1 MSAPPRAAGK
11 SLSPGKVFAIVAV
24 AVFLALLDL
33 FIVNIAFPAI
43 QAGFDGAS
51 ISDVSWVLNA
61 YAIVYAALLVPAGK
75 LGDIFGRRRVF
86 VAGLVAFGIGSAL
99 CAVAPNLQF
108 LIAARVLQAAGAA
121 AVTPTSL
128 GLLMPVLPPQKRPVA
143 IGGWAAIGAVGAA
156 VGPPLGG
163 VLTDIDW
170 KWIFLI
176 NVPIALVTAVIAW
189 RRLDEVRDPAKPQL
203 PDMVGTLLLIASVTL
218 INLGLVK
225 GPDWGWDGRAVGSM
239 VGAVL
244 LAVVFVVR
252 SRRHSAPVLELSIM
266 RVPAFALSCIS
277 ATLFFAAFAVML
289 LSNVLYLTEVWH
301 YSPIKAGVAL
311 TPGPLAVAACAPVAG
326 RLIRRLGPG
335 LIGGIGGVVFGFSA
349 LLWIWSLGLDPAYAS
364 GYLPGMVIGGVG
376 IGLAL
381 PAFTVAATA
390 TLPPQRLATG
400 IGAQTMFRQIGA
412 TFGVAGFVAILGT
425 PARSEIV
432 HAFNMGRV
440 FMLIC
445 ALAAAV
451 ALGLIRRRNLKLPP
465 PAPAGAPPS
474 AEQLTQATAH
484 SMS

>member
-11 SLSPGKVFAIVAV
+11 SLSPGKVFVIVAV

-33 FIVNIAFPAI
+33 FIVNIAFPSI

-86 VAGLVAFGIGSAL
+86 VAGLLAFGIGSAL
-99 CAVAPNLQF
+99 CAVAPNLQL

-225 GPDWGWDGRAVGSM
+225 GPDWGWDARAEGSM

-244 LAVVFVVR
+244 LAVVFVMR

-266 RVPAFALSCIS
+266 RVPAFALACVS
-277 ATLFFAAFAVML
+277 ATLFF
-289 LSNVLYLTEVWH
+289 
-301 YSPIKAGVAL
+301 
-311 TPGPLAVAACAPVAG
+311 
-326 RLIRRLGPG
+326 
-335 LIGGIGGVVFGFSA
+335 
-349 LLWIWSLGLDPAYAS
+349 
-364 GYLPGMVIGGVG
+364 
-376 IGLAL
+376 
-381 PAFTVAATA
+381 
-390 TLPPQRLATG
+390 
-400 IGAQTMFRQIGA
+400 
-412 TFGVAGFVAILGT
+412 
-425 PARSEIV
+425 
-432 HAFNMGRV
+432 
-440 FMLIC
+440 
-445 ALAAAV
+445 
-451 ALGLIRRRNLKLPP
+451 
-465 PAPAGAPPS
+465 
-474 AEQLTQATAH
+474 
-484 SMS
+484 